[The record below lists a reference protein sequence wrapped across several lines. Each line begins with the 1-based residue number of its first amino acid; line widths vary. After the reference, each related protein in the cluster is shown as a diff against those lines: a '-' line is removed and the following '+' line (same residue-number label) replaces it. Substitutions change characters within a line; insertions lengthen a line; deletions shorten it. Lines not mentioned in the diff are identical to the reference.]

1 MYDQVENSWI
11 DFVESSISWQ
21 FFFVDSAAEISKLF
35 FDVITDLNFSCIRG
49 FYFKFAPMRYFIEFS
64 YHGKNYF
71 GYQIQ
76 PREITV
82 QEELEKALSLILR
95 EEIKTTG
102 AGRTDTGVHAK
113 KMFAHFDT
121 EQILEVNLPHKLNS
135 FLPPDISVK
144 RIFKVKDDFHAR
156 FDATFRTY
164 EYYISLEKNP
174 FTQDSAW
181 QIWRRDL
188 DIDKMN
194 EACKILFE
202 YDDFTSF
209 AKLHTDNKTNLCKIY
224 KAEWTQNGSELKFT
238 ISADRFLR
246 NMVRAIVGTMVEI
259 GNGKIQPED
268 LRTII
273 DSQNRNAAGTS
284 APPQGLFLVYVG
296 YNFP

>member
-1 MYDQVENSWI
+1 
-11 DFVESSISWQ
+11 
-21 FFFVDSAAEISKLF
+21 
-35 FDVITDLNFSCIRG
+35 
-49 FYFKFAPMRYFIEFS
+49 MRYFIEFS
-64 YHGKNYF
+64 YNGKNYF

-82 QEELEKALSLILR
+82 QEELEKALSTLLR

-121 EQILEVNLPHKLNS
+121 LQILDENLPKKLNS
-135 FLPPDISVK
+135 FLPPDISIK
-144 RIFKVKDDFHAR
+144 KIFKVKDDFHAR

-174 FTQDSAW
+174 FTQDSSW
-181 QIWRRDL
+181 QMWRRNL
-188 DIDKMN
+188 GIDKMN

-202 YDDFTSF
+202 YEDFTSF

-224 KAEWTQNGSELKFT
+224 KAFWEQNGTELKFT

-259 GNGKIQPED
+259 GNGKLKPED
-268 LRTII
+268 LCKII
-273 DSQNRNAAGTS
+273 EDKNRNSAGTS
-284 APPQGLFLVYVG
+284 APSQGLFLVEVG
-296 YNFP
+296 YDFP